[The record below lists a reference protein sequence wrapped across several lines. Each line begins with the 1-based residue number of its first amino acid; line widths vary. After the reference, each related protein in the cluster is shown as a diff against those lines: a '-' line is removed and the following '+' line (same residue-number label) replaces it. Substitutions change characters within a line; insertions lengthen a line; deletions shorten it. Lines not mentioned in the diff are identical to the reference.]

1 MAKTTWMLKID
12 GANDNLGIFKT
23 KEEGIDAAFKLIS
36 EKFTNISKTI
46 DEVLKQRHT
55 KDCRALIEKFK
66 DIKSLRAN
74 DFYDV
79 FDNYLD
85 GVTTIEENFFK
96 AELNWN
102 TIFSFSFGKTL
113 DDFYLE
119 TNMLDEDAEDD
130 YFLFARTKNER
141 IRYSLYEK
149 ETLSP
154 MANIFLVYEAL
165 TTTPQLRKE
174 IRERII
180 RKYGGR
186 DHSGYEGSGYEIN
199 LSEDTISNQIHALQT
214 LGIPIY
220 ERSIS
225 VEDKKNQAALMSI
238 YGDKYK
244 DGYYID
250 NDRPITPDYSKLK
263 PGSYIMLVY
272 LTLKEIDRTHALP
285 TQQAVID
292 AVRDKFGIT
301 LQRQK
306 AKNYLDLLNDLGAGV
321 KHDNV
326 GYWMKKQKQGEP
338 KYDTKCD

>member
-1 MAKTTWMLKID
+1 MAKTTWILKID
-12 GANDNLGIFKT
+12 GANNDLGNFKT

-36 EKFTNISKTI
+36 EKFTNISETI

-66 DIKSLRAN
+66 DIQSLREN

-119 TNMLDEDAEDD
+119 TNMLDEDAEDH

-141 IRYSLYEK
+141 IRYSLYER
-149 ETLSP
+149 ETLP
-154 MANIFLVYEAL
+154 TVANSFLVYQAL
-165 TTTPQLRKE
+165 MATSTPQLRKE
-174 IRERII
+174 IRENII
-180 RKYGGR
+180 RKHGGR
-186 DHSGYEGSGYEIN
+186 DCSGYEGSGYEIN
-199 LSEDTISNQIHALQT
+199 LSDDTISNQIRALQK

-220 ERSIS
+220 ERNIS
-225 VEDKKNQAALMSI
+225 VGDKENQATLISI

-263 PGSYIMLVY
+263 PGSYIMLIY
-272 LTLKEIDRTHALP
+272 LTFKEIDRAHALP

-292 AVRDKFGIT
+292 AVYNKFGIT

-306 AKNYLDLLNDLGAGV
+306 VKNYLDLLNDLDAGI
-321 KHDNV
+321 KKDKN
-326 GYWMKKQKQGEP
+326 GYWMKK
-338 KYDTKCD
+338 